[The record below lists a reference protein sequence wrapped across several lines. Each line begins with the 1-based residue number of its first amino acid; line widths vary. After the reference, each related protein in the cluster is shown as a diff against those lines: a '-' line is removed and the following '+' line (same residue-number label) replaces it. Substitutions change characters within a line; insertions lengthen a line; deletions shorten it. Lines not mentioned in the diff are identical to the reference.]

1 MPRPA
6 YSIEKREEIRQEILA
21 AARQLFAEG
30 GFGGVSIRRVADR
43 IDSSPM
49 RIYHYFR
56 NKDALLRNIW
66 VHIFDD
72 IFDRIETRLQG
83 TSSPAKRLQTFC
95 REWVAYWVEHPD
107 EYRVVY
113 LTKDDSGETGQVS
126 IEEANESLR
135 RFALLVEILD
145 DGVVSGDF
153 SRGDTRLRVEALT
166 SAITGIAHS
175 LVMLPNYP
183 WPDAESL
190 VDQLVDPFISG
201 LAGAAVVTV
210 PRCV

>member
-6 YSIEKREEIRQEILA
+6 YSVEKREEIRQEILG
-21 AARQLFAEG
+21 AARQLFADG
-30 GFGGVSIRRVADR
+30 GFEGVSIRRVAER
-43 IDSSPM
+43 IGSSPM

-72 IFDRIETRLQG
+72 IFDRIEARLQG
-83 TSSPAKRLQTFC
+83 IRGPAPRLRIFC
-95 REWVAYWVEHPD
+95 REWVAYWVEHPS

-113 LTKDDSGETGQVS
+113 LTKDDSDTTEQVS
-126 IEEANESLR
+126 IEEADASLR

-153 SRGDTRLRVEALT
+153 SPGDTRLRVEALT

-183 WPDAESL
+183 WPDAERL
-190 VDQLVDPFISG
+190 VDQLVDPFI
-201 LAGAAVVTV
+201 AGIA
-210 PRCV
+210 P